1 MGLLPFV
8 KDRVTLIFFE
18 DGFLFGTLE
27 IDATVS
33 ATHKLHAQVTR
44 HPVAKG
50 ASLTDN
56 IRPDPDSLT
65 LECFFTNR
73 TGDII
78 QLVKRVASVDFNHAE
93 NAFEQ
98 LEDALR
104 KGRTVTIKM
113 RFKTYEN
120 MVIEDIGV
128 PETVE
133 DGNSI
138 RATISFVQIRT
149 ASALTIK
156 AKATPTAKGAPK
168 PTSTKTKTPATPQVK
183 QSITSHVSDNMGW
196 TKQFTLLKKAH

>member
-1 MGLLPFV
+1 MGLIPFV

-33 ATHKLHAQVTR
+33 AQHKLHAQVTR

-78 QLVKRVASVDFNHAE
+78 QLAKRIGTLDFNHAE
-93 NAFEQ
+93 SAFEQ
-98 LEDALR
+98 LEDAFR
-104 KGRTVTIKM
+104 KGRTITIKM
-113 RFKTYEN
+113 RIKTYED

-128 PETVE
+128 PETVD
-133 DGNSI
+133 DGNSV
-138 RATISFVQIRT
+138 RATVTFTQIRT
-149 ASALTIK
+149 AIASTAIRVQ
-156 AKATPTAKGAPK
+156 AKPTAKGPPK
-168 PTSTKTKTPATPQVK
+168 AAGAKPKTPAAPPQK
-183 QSITSHVSDNMGW
+183 QSAAAHLVDNLGVSRNS
-196 TKQFTLLKKAH
+196 TLFKKP